1 MKKILLSIIIVMIV
15 FTVFAQNKNGTGANI
30 VGHVIS
36 ESTSQ
41 PIPYVNIS
49 LKGTTLWAQ
58 TDTTG
63 HYKMNNLPVGQYQL
77 VANLI
82 GYKTIE
88 KEVTIEKG
96 KTIEVNFTLEQDV
109 VMLNSIV
116 VSANKNETNR
126 NEAVN
131 MVNVITPKTFENT
144 SSVCLAD
151 GLSYQPGLRIEYECQ
166 NCGSSQLRINGLEG
180 SYSQILIDSRAVN
193 SALAGVYGLEQIP
206 VNMIDRVEVVRGG
219 GSALF
224 GSNAVAGTVN
234 IITKDPTANS
244 LQLSNTTSLIGGT
257 AWDVNTSFNAMVVS
271 NNNKAG
277 IAFFGTSRLREPY
290 DANGDSYSEIPKLNS
305 KSIGFRGY
313 YRLNNISKLT
323 FEYHNIYEFRRGGN
337 DFDLP
342 PHEADIAEQAQCDI
356 HSGGLKYD
364 LFLKGNKHAIQVYS
378 SAQHIGRDSYAGAG
392 KDLNAYGLTTDI
404 SAVLGAQYV
413 WRMKKCFFMPAD
425 FTGGAEMSYNNIT
438 DNITGY
444 DRFIDQTT
452 RIYSLFLQNEWHNK
466 TLTLLL
472 GGRLDKH
479 NLIDNLIFS
488 PRVSARYAPWEWLNI
503 RTSYTQGFRAPQAF
517 NEDLHVEAVGGE
529 VSLISLADDLKPEMS
544 NSVTFS
550 MEFSNNKAKMP
561 FLFMTEFFYTDL
573 KDVFILEEIGRDDA
587 GNLLLERRNG
597 SGAVVSG
604 LNFEFTFVPY
614 RRLKF
619 NGSFTYQ
626 SSLYKEAEKWSEDIA
641 PQRKMFRSPNSYGS
655 LMATYMPV
663 KNFEIDFSGTYTGPM
678 LVQHYAGY
686 VAKDILM
693 TTSSFFDINLKI
705 AYDFHLKENTTLQ
718 LNAGIKNILNSYQKD
733 FDQGENRDSGYIYGP
748 IYPRTFFFGLKFMI

>member
-1 MKKILLSIIIVMIV
+1 MKKLLLPIIIMMITS
-15 FTVFAQNKNGTGANI
+15 TVFAQNKNGTDANI
-30 VGHVIS
+30 IGHVIN
-36 ESTSQ
+36 ESTNQ
-41 PIPYVNIS
+41 HVPYVNIS
-49 LKGTTLWAQ
+49 LKGTALLTQ
-58 TDTTG
+58 TDATG
-63 HYKMNNLPVGQYQL
+63 HYKMYNLPVGQYQI
-77 VANLI
+77 VAYLI

-96 KTIEVNFTLEQDV
+96 KTIEINFILEQDA
-109 VMLNSIV
+109 VMLNNIV
-116 VSANKNETNR
+116 ISANKNETNR
-126 NEAVN
+126 KEAVN
-131 MVNVITPKTFENT
+131 IVNVITPETFENT
-144 SSVCLAD
+144 NSVCLAD

-166 NCGSSQLRINGLEG
+166 NCGFPQLRINGLEG

-206 VNMIDRVEVVRGG
+206 VNMIDRVEIVRGG

-234 IITKDPTANS
+234 IITKDPNVNS

-257 AWDVNTSFNAMVVS
+257 VWDVNTNFNATIVS

-277 IAFFGTSRLREPY
+277 IAFFGTSRLRQPY
-290 DANGDSYSEIPKLNS
+290 DADGDDYSEIPKLNS
-305 KSIGFRGY
+305 KGIGFRGY
-313 YRLNNISKLT
+313 YRLSNISKLT

-337 DFDLP
+337 NFDLP
-342 PHEADIAEQAQCDI
+342 PHETDITEQTQCDI

-378 SAQHIGRDSYAGAG
+378 SAQHIGRNSYYGAG
-392 KDLNAYGLTTDI
+392 KDPNAYGLTTDI
-404 SAVLGAQYV
+404 SAVVGAQYV

-425 FTGGAEMSYNNIT
+425 LTGGTEMSYNNIT
-438 DNITGY
+438 DNMTGY
-444 DRFIDQTT
+444 SRLIDQTT

-466 TLTLLL
+466 TLTLLF

-488 PRVSARYAPWEWLNI
+488 PRVSARYAPWSWLNI
-503 RTSYTQGFRAPQAF
+503 RTSYAQGFRAPQAF
-517 NEDLHVEAVGGE
+517 DEDLHVTAVGGE
-529 VSLISLADDLKPEMS
+529 VSLISLADNLRPEMS

-550 MEFSNNKAKMP
+550 LEFSNNKVKMP

-573 KDVFILEEIGRDDA
+573 KDVFILEETGRDNT

-604 LNFEFTFVPY
+604 LNFEFTFVPC

-619 NGSFTYQ
+619 NGNFTYQ
-626 SSLYKEAEKWSEDIA
+626 SSLYKEAEQWSEEVA

-655 LMATYMPV
+655 LTATYMPV
-663 KNFEIDFSGTYTGPM
+663 KNFEIAFSGTYTGSM

-686 VAKDILM
+686 VVNDTLI
-693 TTSSFFDINLKI
+693 TTSAFFDLNLKLS
-705 AYDFHLKENTTLQ
+705 YDFHLKENTTLQ